1 MLILRL
7 DILVVL
13 CVEIYFRENLEG
25 AFKNGHSRDTGNI
38 VHKS

>member
-7 DILVVL
+7 DILVL
-13 CVEIYFRENLEG
+13 YVEIYFRENLEG
-25 AFKNGHSRDTGNI
+25 AFKNEHSRYTGNI